1 MKTAHTLGGK
11 IQSLRTEAG
20 LTLRGFALK
29 VEISA
34 AFLSDIERDRRRP
47 SEAVLRRI
55 AKQLPGTTYEE
66 LDALSTTLE
75 QDLQRMVAET
85 PEARQLLR
93 TVFESKRDPREV
105 LRELQKSVP
114 SGMGKSSRRRCEWE
128 SLKGQTCPTCGGS
141 EKARMVGRYEPF
153 SKEVRS

>member
-1 MKTAHTLGGK
+1 MKTEKTLGSE
-11 IQSLRTEAG
+11 IQRLRTEAG
-20 LTLRGFALK
+20 FTLRGLALK

-47 SEAVLRRI
+47 SEEVLRRI
-55 AKQLPGTTYEE
+55 VRQLPGTTYEE

-105 LRELQKSVP
+105 LRELQKN
-114 SGMGKSSRRRCEWE
+114 
-128 SLKGQTCPTCGGS
+128 L
-141 EKARMVGRYEPF
+141 
-153 SKEVRS
+153 SKRPK